1 MKKLFFLPLL
11 LPLVF
16 MGCKK
21 NAQDAEPET
30 AKLSVEPSSITCPAF
45 GADYTISLTAPEAWT
60 AECADSWVKVNP
72 TSGNAGTVEISVKI
86 SANKESKESTS
97 KIVFKSG
104 DQTLEV
110 PVKRAAKDPARLL
123 ITTEKAIQTPKD
135 GGSYTIQVESNI
147 KWTIS
152 SNASWAKIQG
162 DALKRD
168 NATVNVVVD
177 AATTPEETTALI
189 IVAPFGEGLEAGKD
203 TVVITRGGTDAS
215 SMTISKTE
223 INAPAD
229 GGEYT
234 VTVHSNIKWKVTK
247 TWDAD
252 WLTVKN
258 ETGENNGAFA
268 IKVDAATSG
277 NAASTVITVEEVRTD
292 HYKPVQLNLLVT
304 REGKA
309 AATLSVEPSSINA
322 PAEGGDFQ
330 VDIKSN
336 YPWTASLMGTKVF
349 SVSTTSGDGDA
360 TMVVT
365 VKPAS
370 NTDEATGTIIIKTS
384 YGNETATVKIRR
396 KGKEAATLE
405 VSPTTI
411 ESGCD
416 GSTVSITVKS
426 NTGWIVSS
434 SNPDVIY
441 PNVKTGKGNGTFNIT
456 LTKAVDESDAT
467 AIITVTTDFGGLSK
481 DINAVRKGIPA
492 QTYQQKAFSVSSST
506 KVYFGRGNLLYKP
519 YTNTWQA
526 ATQQFYIVGEGNS
539 LISPTYSGWIDLF
552 GWGTGSNPTLTSTN
566 DNDYSTFTDWG
577 VNVIWNEL
585 GSTTD
590 WRTLSMT
597 EWGYVSQERS
607 NAAKLRSCATVF
619 GVHGFILLPDDWQ
632 ASSDISFTPDAT
644 TWSINTYDI
653 QAWQKMEAKG
663 AVFLPC
669 NGRRDGTNVDFNTT
683 YTPYWSKTQATDPK
697 MAYVF
702 SIQEGSFSHLKVAQH
717 HYGRPVR
724 LVRNK

>member
-104 DQTLEV
+104 DKTLEV
-110 PVKRAAKDPARLL
+110 PVKRAAKDSARLL
-123 ITTEKAIQTPKD
+123 ITTEKEIQTPKD

-162 DALKRD
+162 DALKRN

-189 IVAPFGEGLEAGKD
+189 IVKPFGEGAEAGED

-441 PNVKTGKGNGTFNIT
+441 PNVKTGKGNGTLNIT

-506 KVYFGRGNLLYKP
+506 KVYRTRQPPIQTLHEHMASRYAAVLHRG
-519 YTNTWQA
+519 
-526 ATQQFYIVGEGNS
+526 
-539 LISPTYSGWIDLF
+539 
-552 GWGTGSNPTLTSTN
+552 
-566 DNDYSTFTDWG
+566 
-577 VNVIWNEL
+577 
-585 GSTTD
+585 
-590 WRTLSMT
+590 
-597 EWGYVSQERS
+597 
-607 NAAKLRSCATVF
+607 
-619 GVHGFILLPDDWQ
+619 
-632 ASSDISFTPDAT
+632 
-644 TWSINTYDI
+644 
-653 QAWQKMEAKG
+653 
-663 AVFLPC
+663 
-669 NGRRDGTNVDFNTT
+669 
-683 YTPYWSKTQATDPK
+683 
-697 MAYVF
+697 
-702 SIQEGSFSHLKVAQH
+702 
-717 HYGRPVR
+717 
-724 LVRNK
+724 